1 MRKRIGEKMKKIERE
16 KIDFF
21 LEKFSFHLLDNTS
34 QLGEHDKIQL
44 FRKMLYAYSE
54 NREIEEDLN
63 KSCCSKIVIY
73 SLLSDCTIKFSASDK
88 NLDLLSYK
96 DVLKFLLF
104 YIDNCMYS
112 DIRLN
117 ELKTALNREFY
128 TPKKVNDF
136 FESSELPRDGSY
148 FDFGYFYNDFKE
160 KFHLVSYKKYTG
172 EKGTPLNLLS
182 KGHILHLDV
191 CKFLENK
198 RDDFEVVILI
208 SPDSK
213 EEFAIIPNCKLSEIS
228 NDIFLS
234 NGDLF
239 DKLFQSAS
247 IHCSTVEEIIYYL
260 KERKMYNCEVELT
273 EKKVDFFTKEFSL
286 TKKDEPVI
294 EKASLD
300 LSNLLLDNATEAH
313 SRMQLVS
320 NFSKLN
326 YEIKPNLRK
335 WRKELE
341 WYIANKMFSDAR
353 AATLLKLLRDGYYKK
368 IENSKAN
375 PPFSIT
381 LAKKGSCVVVGKEFA
396 KELGIKPVFILISP
410 DDNETF
416 GIIDGENY
424 DYIELYTEA
433 MQVNSLDY
441 DELMNKEI
449 TSTFYKANDVIDY
462 VVNKK

>member
-1 MRKRIGEKMKKIERE
+1 MRKIERE
-16 KIDFF
+16 KINFF
-21 LEKFSFHLLDNTS
+21 LEKFSFYLLGNKS
-34 QLGEHDKIQL
+34 QLGEREKIQL
-44 FRKMLYAYSE
+44 FRKILYAYSE

-63 KSCCSKIVIY
+63 KGCCSKIVIY
-73 SLLSDCTIKFSASDK
+73 SLLSDCTIKFSASEK

-136 FESSELPRDGSY
+136 FESSELLKDGAY

-160 KFHLVSYKKYTG
+160 KIHLASHGQYTG
-172 EKGTPLNLLS
+172 KKETPLNLLP
-182 KGHILHLDV
+182 KGHVLHLDV

-198 RDDFEVVILI
+198 TDDFEVVILI

-228 NDIFLS
+228 NNASPLS
-234 NGDLF
+234 NDLF

-247 IHCSTVEEIIYYL
+247 IHCSTVEEVIYYL
-260 KERKMYNCEVELT
+260 KERKVYNWETGLT
-273 EKKVDFFTKEFSL
+273 EKKVNFFAEEFSL
-286 TKKDEPVI
+286 IKKDELVI
-294 EKASLD
+294 EKTSLD
-300 LSNLLLDNATEAH
+300 LPNLLLDNATKVH
-313 SRMQLVS
+313 SGIQLIS

-326 YEIKPNLRK
+326 YEIKPNPRK
-335 WRKELE
+335 WQKELK
-341 WYIANKMFSDAR
+341 WHIANKMFSDAR
-353 AATLLKLLRDGYYKK
+353 AATLLKLLHDVYCKK

-375 PPFSIT
+375 PPFSIS
-381 LAKKGSCVVVGKEFA
+381 LAKKGSCVVVEKEFA
-396 KELGIKPVFILISP
+396 KELGIKPAFILISP

-424 DYIELYTEA
+424 DYIKLYTEA

-449 TSTFYKANDVIDY
+449 TSTFYNANDVIDY
-462 VVNKK
+462 FINKK